1 MAFLQL
7 FYEQVGIVH
16 QNRADP
22 KDRKLRD
29 GERKIRS

>member
-7 FYEQVGIVH
+7 FYEQVGIAY

-22 KDRKLRD
+22 TDRKLTD